1 MIKQQIHTPRH
12 KNRPGRPFFYTVAL
26 LLLVFFGTSCGKKP
40 QESPA
45 PSSSVEKDGATPSRS
60 ATDGGEASS
69 AGALPG
75 GQQTSGP
82 ESSDTAL
89 KDSEEGSFRVR
100 IRNEE
105 IARDRA
111 EEEQELKVRTDT
123 DNIVIRER
131 LADDSQSAET
141 SGKQSSGRKKQWIR
155 QTPIPEKSLAFRIPV
170 PEDREILWSPDW
182 IHQNAGFIRIPDVQ
196 LSADRSLFAFV
207 ETTGASR
214 GPYGS
219 RIVLM
224 NAHSWRIAEILEI
237 PGRKINGIAF
247 LPAGK
252 PALAALCARQPEKE
266 QPCGIAIID
275 LLNGGKETQFIPLK
289 DAKGLKI
296 CADGS
301 GKYVCV
307 LFPEARTMLIF
318 NAADFS
324 ASPERLK
331 LQSDSP
337 CSAVFSGDGA
347 KLAVAGKDCLEIFKT
362 EPFAPLTSQK
372 LPKGFVPGKLCFLNR
387 DNALVLFADSD
398 RAGSSQESLLF
409 HNGALSRFAPN
420 SSGTGTVDEKNKLI
434 YVGIRHGGKIQVFLF
449 PALEETDSDSP
460 ERIQPKTTGDPE
472 HLFYIPSNDSIAVF
486 DVSGNFYLLYRYGKE
501 KHFRKDLLFR
511 NSLK

>member
-1 MIKQQIHTPRH
+1 MRKPQIQIRH
-12 KNRPGRPFFYTVAL
+12 HNNRRPGRPFFYTAAL
-26 LLLVFFGTSCGKKP
+26 LLLVFFVTSCGKKP

-45 PSSSVEKDGATPSRS
+45 PSSAVEKEGATPSSRTT
-60 ATDGGEASS
+60 TDGE
-69 AGALPG
+69 
-75 GQQTSGP
+75 QTSGP

-89 KDSEEGSFRVR
+89 EDSEEGSFRVR

-105 IARDRA
+105 IARDRV
-111 EEEQELKVRTDT
+111 EEEEELKVRTDT
-123 DNIVIRER
+123 DNIVVRER
-131 LADDSQSAET
+131 RPDDSLSAET

-155 QTPIPEKSLAFRIPV
+155 QTPVPEKSLAFRIPV

-182 IHQNAGFIRIPDVQ
+182 IHQNAGFVRIPDVQ

-207 ETTGASR
+207 ETTGAAR

-224 NAHSWRIAEILEI
+224 NAHSWRIAGILEI

-247 LPAGK
+247 LPETLT
-252 PALAALCARQPEKE
+252 LAALCEKQLEKE
-266 QPCGIAIID
+266 QTCGIAVID
-275 LLNGGKETQFIPLK
+275 LLSGKEKQFIPLK

-318 NAADFS
+318 RTSDLS
-324 ASPERLK
+324 ATPERLK

-372 LPKGFVPGKLCFLNR
+372 LPKGFVPGKLCFLSGN
-387 DNALVLFADSD
+387 NALVLFADSD

-434 YVGIRHGGKIQVFLF
+434 YAGIRHGGKIQVFLF

-472 HLFYIPSNDSIAVF
+472 YLFYIPSNHSIAVF